1 LAVKI
6 CWSLFSYLNVVDC
19 LSLWIFFSVCNFL
32 GWIFGDRCF
41 WECSF
46 IIVYFI
52 TGFSMSRG
60 YNYIKDLKKNLD
72 VYKIGFRVLDSWNV
86 SASNGN
92 QHMEFII
99 GDAKVAEIYLFFVA
113 NLLINIFFRRCYIFG
128 FTSVFLFCL
137 WV

>member
-1 LAVKI
+1 MLSIVSRFEYS
-6 CWSLFSYLNVVDC
+6 SLFAIFWAESLVIDVFENAQLLLL
-19 LSLWIFFSVCNFL
+19 LSIFF
-32 GWIFGDRCF
+32 
-41 WECSF
+41 
-46 IIVYFI
+46 

-60 YNYIKDLKKNLD
+60 YNYIKHLKKNLD

-113 NLLINIFFRRCYIFG
+113 NLLINNFFSSMLYIWIYIRIF
-128 FTSVFLFCL
+128 VLFVGL
-137 WV
+137 G

>member
-1 LAVKI
+1 MLSIVSRFEYS
-6 CWSLFSYLNVVDC
+6 SLFAIFWAESLVIDVFENAHLLLL
-19 LSLWIFFSVCNFL
+19 LSIFLQGF
-32 GWIFGDRCF
+32 RCRGVT
-41 WECSF
+41 
-46 IIVYFI
+46 II
-52 TGFSMSRG
+52 SR
-60 YNYIKDLKKNLD
+60 ISKKNLD